1 MAVFFSSTSQIFVSL
16 VTFLIFVSKTTIQI
30 FQFKI
35 KERRSN
41 LIFSGGRYMFR
52 KNLNRKKTA
61 QMHRE
66 NLRKNL
72 EQRMEAA
79 RAQGNDALVRQLEA
93 EARYLQ

>member
-1 MAVFFSSTSQIFVSL
+1 
-16 VTFLIFVSKTTIQI
+16 
-30 FQFKI
+30 
-35 KERRSN
+35 
-41 LIFSGGRYMFR
+41 MFR
-52 KNLNRKKTA
+52 KNLNRKEAA

-79 RAQGNDALVRQLEA
+79 RAQGNDALVRQLEE